1 MSSSTTK
8 KRERKKKWILLIYI
22 YIVINMRAYIHIESI
37 ECEKT
42 IHVYIQRS
50 DEEKERG
57 VSAILLYTQSHFY
70 H

>member
-1 MSSSTTK
+1 
-8 KRERKKKWILLIYI
+8 
-22 YIVINMRAYIHIESI
+22 MRAYIHIESI